1 VKTPQ
6 TKTPARSNRVGDG
19 PLWAAAAALAV
30 VGVARVLPN
39 TPPAPPAALGGVVS
53 TVADS
58 TIITLSAGNGE
69 DLLTLLDQRSG
80 TVLVYRSTPRRTMEL
95 LQVAPI
101 DSLFE
106 QARAA
111 GPSNRR

>member
-1 VKTPQ
+1 MS
-6 TKTPARSNRVGDG
+6 TPAKTDPAKQRRVSDG

-30 VGVARVLPN
+30 VGLARVLPS

-95 LQVAPI
+95 LQVTPI
-101 DSLFE
+101 ESLFD